1 MDNHRQRRPKSASA
15 LREFWLRM
23 LIPAVLLT
31 VLVVVLIGNRPHQ
44 EMASSFL
51 VVGLGLLASAAVGVL
66 SGVNGPSWAIYV
78 LIVLEVGLLLL
89 LPAPW
94 QGLALISVPV
104 SAIGFMMGREIA
116 FLRINRTQR
125 VPPTT

>member
-1 MDNHRQRRPKSASA
+1 
-15 LREFWLRM
+15 M

-31 VLVVVLIGNRPHQ
+31 VLVAVLIGYRPHQ

-66 SGVNGPSWAIYV
+66 SGVKGPSWAIYV

-94 QGLALISVPV
+94 QGLALVSVPV

-116 FLRINRTQR
+116 FLRINRTQG